1 MDETLKEAVMAKANH
16 LMETVKRDRDLDW
29 KIDFVEKAKSNGLFR
44 RVMKEYVLSDISG
57 ALGIVHDVAIE
68 AAKKMAVGRDL
79 VWVIPVSSPKV
90 RFYLAK
96 RGKAWRISEGPPL
109 QTPERFSTVDISV
122 DYEYGYDALFSQ
134 SYLEDIPFNVIRR
147 TIEDAAQLLEEQ
159 LTSDIVSVYEGISA
173 SNLAGG
179 AEISA
184 DTSGTLAWA
193 DLVEAWTA
201 VKIAGYNA
209 NVAMIHPDQIADLWS
224 DDKFIHSFYFGEKV
238 DVERGVLGETYL
250 GFKIIET
257 DLCTAAKV
265 HLIDMTKAAAC
276 LMRRDIL
283 TQPYEERLT
292 QGVVCTMR
300 YGLGTLRAD
309 AVARITDA

>member
-184 DTSGTLAWA
+184 DTSGTLAWV

-300 YGLGTLRAD
+300 YGVGTLRAD

>member
-109 QTPERFSTVDISV
+109 QTPERFSTVDVSV

>member
-79 VWVIPVSSPKV
+79 IWVIPVSSPKV